1 MARKIEVLDV
11 VEIDGVMYTVDPS
24 DKKSLK
30 NVYSAMVGALT
41 VSLPSAVFA
50 AEPETFHRV
59 WESLM
64 TGLDWAAALVIVF
77 AGVAWM
83 LGHRSKS
90 IELLIGVS
98 CGFIIA
104 RHAIDIRDFLK
115 TI

>member
-1 MARKIEVLDV
+1 MAKLKVLDV
-11 VEIDGVMYTVDPS
+11 VEIDGVMYSIDPS

-50 AEPETFHRV
+50 AEPEAFHRI
-59 WESLM
+59 WSSLM
-64 TGLDWAAALVIVF
+64 IGLDWAAALIIVF

-83 LGHRSKS
+83 LGHRPKS
-90 IELLIGVS
+90 IELLIGVA
-98 CGFIIA
+98 CGFVLA